1 MGRMS
6 APATSMESA
15 IRDALATVEDPEIHR
30 PITDLDMV
38 ESVAIDRTGAVRLGI
53 LLTVAGCPL
62 RDKLRADITAAV
74 AAVPG
79 VTGVAVDFGV
89 MTQEQRQQLLD
100 QLAEVAMRLY
110 QQGRLSDQQLA
121 RLCSSIM
128 ELDHDMQNRETQLQE
143 IKSEVYPSNQF
154 APAPT
159 ADYTPPTGAAAPS
172 PSTAAPPPQP
182 SQPSGA
188 GARGQLQ
195 VCPTCGSPVRP
206 RALYCRNCGTKLR

>member
-1 MGRMS
+1 MS
-6 APATSMESA
+6 DFMESA
-15 IRDALATVEDPEIHR
+15 KNFVSATVSRTSWQAQKQLRIRSKQSEI
-30 PITDLDMV
+30 
-38 ESVAIDRTGAVRLGI
+38 
-53 LLTVAGCPL
+53 
-62 RDKLRADITAAV
+62 DKL
-74 AAVPG
+74 
-79 VTGVAVDFGV
+79 
-89 MTQEQRQQLLD
+89 QEQRQQLLD

-143 IKSEVYPSNQF
+143 IKSEAYPANQF

-159 ADYTPPTGAAAPS
+159 ANYTPPTGAPS
-172 PSTAAPPPQP
+172 PSSTTAAPPPQP
-182 SQPSGA
+182 SQPSGT
-188 GARGQLQ
+188 GTRGQLQ